1 VQRARSR
8 NARGTN
14 SSYTPSSHTR
24 TWAFQI
30 TPDGH
35 CLFSAIADQLSL
47 LSLLPSSEASYTTTR
62 STAAKFILE
71 HRDDFLPFLPSVSGE
86 DGAGA
91 TDDGIMTPAQFEQYC
106 RNMAETGE
114 WGGEPEILA
123 LSRAFSVPIHVV
135 QSGTPRIVI
144 HEPTDGP
151 PKTTKPVM
159 ISYHR
164 RMYGLGEASLRRD
177 LSDGALTC
185 HSALQLT
192 SA

>member
-1 VQRARSR
+1 MKYNPDRIS
-8 NARGTN
+8 T
-14 SSYTPSSHTR
+14 SH
-24 TWAFQI
+24 AELESFQI

-47 LSLLPSSEASYTTTR
+47 LSLLPASQASYTTTR
-62 STAAKFILE
+62 ATAAKFMLE

-91 TDDGIMTPAQFEQYC
+91 TDDGIMTPAQFQQYC
-106 RNMAETGE
+106 HNIAETGE

-123 LSRAFSVPIHVV
+123 LSRAYSVPIHVV
-135 QSGTPRIVI
+135 QSGTPRIVV

-164 RMYGLGEASLRRD
+164 RMYGLGEV
-177 LSDGALTC
+177 C
-185 HSALQLT
+185 PYP
-192 SA
+192 